1 MPPQT
6 VHVQLLPRFHNYS
19 WHPKTPR
26 EKWIQVLSQFVLY
39 EVIKARD
46 DAEEKEGFIAS
57 KALDAAAELWC
68 HSHSSRYLVERVVC
82 KDFSFC
88 EYRDC
93 YLVPES
99 MPAFKRILRLT
110 PESFKFV
117 RKMIEM
123 HPVFEHK
130 GKRRQLKVE
139 VQLKIA
145 LMCLGYDG
153 SLTSFDA
160 IAGMMGVS
168 EGSVKEYTDRV

>member
-1 MPPQT
+1 
-6 VHVQLLPRFHNYS
+6 
-19 WHPKTPR
+19 
-26 EKWIQVLSQFVLY
+26 
-39 EVIKARD
+39 
-46 DAEEKEGFIAS
+46 
-57 KALDAAAELWC
+57 
-68 HSHSSRYLVERVVC
+68 
-82 KDFSFC
+82 
-88 EYRDC
+88 DC

-153 SLTSFDA
+153 SLKSFDA
-160 IAGMMGVS
+160 IA
-168 EGSVKEYTDRV
+168 